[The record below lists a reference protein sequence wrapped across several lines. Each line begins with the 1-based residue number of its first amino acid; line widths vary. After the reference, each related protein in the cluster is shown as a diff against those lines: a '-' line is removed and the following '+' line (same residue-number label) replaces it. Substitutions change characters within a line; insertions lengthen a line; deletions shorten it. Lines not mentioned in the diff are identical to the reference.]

1 MFNPIKGLQDF
12 YQMQQQAQKMQQALQ
27 QEEVVVEKN
36 GIRIVMR
43 GDQKVLEI
51 SIDGILENRLVDAL
65 NEAIRKTQE
74 MAARKLIEISQN
86 Q

>member
-1 MFNPIKGLQDF
+1 MFNPIKGIQDF